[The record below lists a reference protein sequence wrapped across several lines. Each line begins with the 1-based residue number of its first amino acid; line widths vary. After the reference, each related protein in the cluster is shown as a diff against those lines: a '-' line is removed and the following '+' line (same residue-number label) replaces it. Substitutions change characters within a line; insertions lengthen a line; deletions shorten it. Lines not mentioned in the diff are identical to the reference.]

1 MLSFEE
7 HVKKYD
13 LDEEEQE
20 ILAAFEAGKLKRS
33 ENAEENI
40 AALREAAR
48 ETVRALSAKSA
59 KFRATAR
66 KPYTLRLHSGA
77 VDTIKEFAKRY
88 GGHYQSLVDDAVVE
102 LAERLKAEMP

>member
-20 ILAAFEAGKLKRS
+20 IFAAFEAGKLKRS

-40 AALREAAR
+40 AALREAAH
-48 ETVRALSAKSA
+48 ETVKALKH
-59 KFRATAR
+59 KT
-66 KPYTLRLHSGA
+66 K
-77 VDTIKEFAKRY
+77 
-88 GGHYQSLVDDAVVE
+88 
-102 LAERLKAEMP
+102 KA

>member
-40 AALREAAR
+40 AALRQAAH
-48 ETVRALSAKSA
+48 ETVKALSAKSA
-59 KFRATAR
+59 KFRATVR

-77 VDTIKEFAKRY
+77 VDAIKAFAKRY

>member
-20 ILAAFEAGKLKRS
+20 ILAAFEAGKMKPDADS
-33 ENAEENI
+33 ERNV

-48 ETVRALSAKSA
+48 KTVVALKH
-59 KFRATAR
+59 KT
-66 KPYTLRLHSGA
+66 
-77 VDTIKEFAKRY
+77 E
-88 GGHYQSLVDDAVVE
+88 
-102 LAERLKAEMP
+102 KA

>member
-48 ETVRALSAKSA
+48 ETVRALSAK
-59 KFRATAR
+59 FRATAR